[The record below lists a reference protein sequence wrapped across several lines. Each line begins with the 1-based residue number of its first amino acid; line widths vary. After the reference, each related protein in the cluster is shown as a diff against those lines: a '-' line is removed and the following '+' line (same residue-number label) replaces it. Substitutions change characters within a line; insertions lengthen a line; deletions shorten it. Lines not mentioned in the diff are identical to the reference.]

1 MLSELQQKLASVPPS
16 LGHLKAEGEIEYEPN
31 SSDDTITSSH
41 LKPPTQA
48 KPLLRRSKGS
58 CGDGISELGED
69 IVKEPFY
76 TCISYL
82 LPWYTSNH
90 NECNDEELSSDLPS
104 LVRSDLKL
112 FPPSLDLFSNSFV
125 HSFSFGLRG

>member
-1 MLSELQQKLASVPPS
+1 MLSELQQKLASAPPS
-16 LGHLKAEGEIEYEPN
+16 IGHLKAESVMAQ
-31 SSDDTITSSH
+31 SSDDSTPSL
-41 LKPPTQA
+41 LKPPKA

-58 CGDGISELGED
+58 CGDGISELGEE
-69 IVKEPFY
+69 IIQEPFY

-82 LPWYTSNH
+82 LPWYNNGQDEH
-90 NECNDEELSSDLPS
+90 NNDESDISPDLPS

-112 FPPSLDLFSNSFV
+112 FPPSLDMFPSSFV